1 MSSRVMGSIW
11 TQRVWKIDEKWVD
24 RDEQGAVAAESLA
37 SHGNEAVGYECHSAW
52 IVCKKK
58 TLHLL
63 DDFTTRQGG

>member
-1 MSSRVMGSIW
+1 MSSRVMESIW

-52 IVCKKK
+52 NC
-58 TLHLL
+58 LQEENLASP
-63 DDFTTRQGG
+63 